1 MLTNFQV
8 MEVVGVWGGLVR
20 REWLLGDVMGKVRMA
35 GRRQACGIV
44 ECEELRF
51 LGGCGCVVWRSRRRS
66 ATSSTRH
73 IL

>member
-1 MLTNFQV
+1 M
-8 MEVVGVWGGLVR
+8 WGGLVR

-51 LGGCGCVVWRSRRRS
+51 LGGCVVVLWHSCRSS